1 MNDDLI
7 VLLIFHTKLL
17 AEMLVKCKLVEFDK
31 WLFLEEVQDQFLPY
45 KSYQR
50 NQTKLLTGPLKSQ
63 QTWVNGHGLFIWSSR
78 ISVDKAVH
86 FHTETIG
93 QAISILIFQPLNESM
108 AFAYESCLDGQANNR
123 KFSSLHYLNRNKECD
138 FLFISLSKSFFK
150 NLIER
155 DERLRLD
162 FLKRQSLEN
171 SKSSS
176 QYFADSAFQNISR
189 ELSNMI
195 SSDTLDRNLLDELL
209 INIFHENYQ
218 NIEVANSHGL
228 EVASQI
234 DINKLEK
241 AKRVLE
247 GNIMHPPTQKELAEE
262 VLMSES
268 KLRKDFKKYYG
279 ITIHD
284 FLTQI
289 RMQKARIYLL
299 VDQLTVYE
307 VASLTGYGHQNNFS
321 YAFRKFFGY
330 PPRDLKV

>member
-1 MNDDLI
+1 M
-7 VLLIFHTKLL
+7 
-17 AEMLVKCKLVEFDK
+17 
-31 WLFLEEVQDQFLPY
+31 
-45 KSYQR
+45 
-50 NQTKLLTGPLKSQ
+50 
-63 QTWVNGHGLFIWSSR
+63 
-78 ISVDKAVH
+78 
-86 FHTETIG
+86 
-93 QAISILIFQPLNESM
+93 
-108 AFAYESCLDGQANNR
+108 
-123 KFSSLHYLNRNKECD
+123 
-138 FLFISLSKSFFK
+138 SLSKSFFK

-155 DERLRLD
+155 DEKLRLD

-171 SKSSS
+171 SISTS
-176 QYFADSAFQNISR
+176 QCFADSSFQNIYR

-195 SSDTLDRNLLDELL
+195 SSETLDRNHLDELL
-209 INIFHENYQ
+209 IKIFHENYQ
-218 NIEVANSHGL
+218 NIEVANSHEL
-228 EVASQI
+228 ELASQI